1 MPADAIIF
9 NARRRCRSPWSRTA
23 CAHLRKITVARDL
36 GTEVEVRDGVKP
48 GDQVIL
54 NPSVDLVDGAKVQV
68 AANPS
73 GSAAAA
79 GPYGTK

>member
-1 MPADAIIF
+1 MVE
-9 NARRRCRSPWSRTA
+9 NGV
-23 CAHLRKITVARDL
+23 AHIRKITVARDL
-36 GTEVEVRDGVKP
+36 GTAVEARDGVKP

>member
-1 MPADAIIF
+1 MVK
-9 NARRRCRSPWSRTA
+9 NGV
-23 CAHLRKITVARDL
+23 AHIRKIAVARDL
-36 GTEVEVRDGVKP
+36 GMAVEARDGVKP

>member
-1 MPADAIIF
+1 MQVAVVE
-9 NARRRCRSPWSRTA
+9 NGVARM
-23 CAHLRKITVARDL
+23 RKIAVARDL
-36 GTEVEVRDGVKP
+36 GTAVEVRDGVKP

>member
-1 MPADAIIF
+1 M
-9 NARRRCRSPWSRTA
+9 
-23 CAHLRKITVARDL
+23 ARDL
-36 GTEVEVRDGVKP
+36 GTAIEIRDGVKA

-68 AANPS
+68 AASPS
-73 GSAAAA
+73 GSGAAA